1 MAANQ
6 RGYRPVRGTLAVD
19 KFFSCQRATFTPG
32 EPGRALLAFL
42 GAIAA
47 SNRPSAIAV
56 QNSTLIRVCL
66 SAMKANRIGRRSEL
80 IQPDMTLDVALY
92 LGLVLL
98 AAVLL
103 MWHMPS
109 ARFRPKPHAATGTE
123 IRWLTASI
131 SPTHRVVSSDP
142 SLYVAAQLPGCCTL
156 RRRS

>member
-1 MAANQ
+1 M
-6 RGYRPVRGTLAVD
+6 
-19 KFFSCQRATFTPG
+19 
-32 EPGRALLAFL
+32 
-42 GAIAA
+42 
-47 SNRPSAIAV
+47 
-56 QNSTLIRVCL
+56 L

-80 IQPDMTLDVALY
+80 IQPDMTLDVAMY

-103 MWHMPS
+103 MWHVPS
-109 ARFRPKPHAATGTE
+109 ARFRPKPHATGTE

-156 RRRS
+156 RRGS

>member
-1 MAANQ
+1 
-6 RGYRPVRGTLAVD
+6 
-19 KFFSCQRATFTPG
+19 
-32 EPGRALLAFL
+32 
-42 GAIAA
+42 
-47 SNRPSAIAV
+47 
-56 QNSTLIRVCL
+56 
-66 SAMKANRIGRRSEL
+66 MKANPIGRRSEL

-131 SPTHRVVSSDP
+131 SPKHRVVSSDP

-156 RRRS
+156 RRRLC

>member
-1 MAANQ
+1 
-6 RGYRPVRGTLAVD
+6 
-19 KFFSCQRATFTPG
+19 
-32 EPGRALLAFL
+32 
-42 GAIAA
+42 
-47 SNRPSAIAV
+47 
-56 QNSTLIRVCL
+56 
-66 SAMKANRIGRRSEL
+66 MKANRIGRRSEL

-131 SPTHRVVSSDP
+131 SPPTHRVVSSDP

-156 RRRS
+156 RRGS